1 MKRLPTAILVFAVL
15 AAASVLWLQPS
26 IGQPVPK
33 TVKAALPFGLA
44 GDGRTDD
51 ADALQRAVDSG
62 VGSIHLPKGDFL
74 IGKTIVVNL
83 DRTGYTA
90 FTGDGTAKIIMSG
103 AGPAIRFVGTHDGTA
118 DPASFKPAVWDRQR
132 TPMVQ
137 GIEIVGTNELA
148 DGIEAEGTMQL
159 TIIGAVIRQVRHGIH
174 LVRRNR
180 NVLISS
186 CHIYQNRGIGVFY
199 DRVNLHQSNILD
211 GISAQSARPRLAG
224 NRGRPERIRTKP
236 RLLVREK
243 PHLQKCPAVQGLRRL
258 HVDGPTCP

>member
-1 MKRLPTAILVFAVL
+1 MTTFPDGASDETASHCDSCLRRAGG
-15 AAASVLWLQPS
+15 ASVLWLQPS

-118 DPASFKPAVWDRQR
+118 DPASFKPAVWIGSERR
-132 TPMVQ
+132 WFKGSRSSAP
-137 GIEIVGTNELA
+137 TNWPTA
-148 DGIEAEGTMQL
+148 S
-159 TIIGAVIRQVRHGIH
+159 
-174 LVRRNR
+174 RRKAPCN
-180 NVLISS
+180 
-186 CHIYQNRGIGVFY
+186 
-199 DRVNLHQSNILD
+199 
-211 GISAQSARPRLAG
+211 
-224 NRGRPERIRTKP
+224 
-236 RLLVREK
+236 
-243 PHLQKCPAVQGLRRL
+243 
-258 HVDGPTCP
+258 